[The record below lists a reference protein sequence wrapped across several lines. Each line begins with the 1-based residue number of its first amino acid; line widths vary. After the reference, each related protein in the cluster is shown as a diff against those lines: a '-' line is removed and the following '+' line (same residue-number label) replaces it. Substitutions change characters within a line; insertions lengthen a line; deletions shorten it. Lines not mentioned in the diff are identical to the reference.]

1 MASISFS
8 DSNFFMKK
16 THNVHRFVYAAVLT
30 LLISTPFFTHAVP
43 TPPDPGP
50 PGIDNPLSNISDIP
64 TLITTIVDAVTTI
77 GYYVVV
83 IFIIYA
89 GFLFVKARGDKGGLE
104 EAKKTFL
111 WTVVGAAVLLG
122 ASILSNVIKNTV
134 TQVGG
139 VSSAI
144 VEHIHV

>member
-1 MASISFS
+1 
-8 DSNFFMKK
+8 MKNIFK
-16 THNVHRFVYAAVLT
+16 THNIAYVLAFT
-30 LLISTPFFTHAVP
+30 ILLCVPFFLVAQGV
-43 TPPDPGP
+43 PPDPGP
-50 PGIDNPLSNISDIP
+50 VTIDNPLSNISDIP
-64 TLITTIVDAVTTI
+64 TLITTIVDAITKI
-77 GYYVVV
+77 GYYIVV

-89 GFLFVKARGDKGGLE
+89 GFKFVSARGNDTELKK
-104 EAKKTFL
+104 AKEIFL
-111 WTVVGAAVLLG
+111 WTVIGAAVLLG

>member
-1 MASISFS
+1 MVRIQKYIYAVVCS
-8 DSNFFMKK
+8 
-16 THNVHRFVYAAVLT
+16 VLFVAPMVLFAD
-30 LLISTPFFTHAVP
+30 P
-43 TPPDPGP
+43 PGP
-50 PGIDNPLSNISDIP
+50 PAPIKIDNPLSKISDIP